1 MKNLILF
8 LFLSWASFS
17 QTIEN
22 DDYLIIEGES
32 SKYFYILTK
41 DGYYIS
47 ELAGKITFK
56 EYTKEIPKSWF

>member
-1 MKNLILF
+1 MKNLVLL

-47 ELAGKITFK
+47 ELAGRLLLKNTQKKFQNL
-56 EYTKEIPKSWF
+56 